1 MPKSKKKLKGLITA
15 TNYTNFVNCQLTSF
29 TILEATPNK
38 EQKQVALQFITTRKG
53 MNKAKHI

>member
-53 MNKAKHI
+53 MNKAKNI